1 MAEDAEITARITA
14 DPTPFIE
21 AVRRAE
27 ESAHGLERAA
37 KEVSTSVGR
46 SMDATTSRVGQMARQ
61 VQATTD
67 KVSMAFARMM
77 PVQMMART
85 AKDMASK
92 VYEVAMSMARLAD
105 DAADTHA
112 YLKRTF
118 GSLSGEATAWAKETS
133 RAYGVYSAQV
143 ESYYTRL
150 YEALSA
156 SGMGSRAAE
165 EYAQELTKLRY
176 DLSAVLKWYSEDQI
190 SEWVTKVAA
199 EGNEEAFKKLMA
211 GQSFE
216 EAAKKA
222 GLWSA
227 SMDAASKKAAMAKML
242 MSEYS
247 DEVGAWSANLNTAS
261 GAEARLSASIDELQT
276 KIGQVLSPVLAGV
289 LNLISDVVDGINGFA
304 DAIGR
309 LTGAVEQGP
318 DRAALVR
325 EVADAMSMLADSTE
339 AASEASAGL
348 AGFDRL
354 NRLSTG
360 DGEGEKTKG
369 LDLSSGLDSWMRLW
383 AVDAKEATTAAD
395 ALWDS
400 VLDSGLSTEE
410 ELRARYGDL
419 FGWMADQSDVDMEL
433 RTDAVE
439 DAWQGLEQIVS
450 QYQDALRGI
459 GVDADRLQKARAGAQ
474 AHAQAQSQEK
484 ALLSKLDRLKAG
496 KGSEEDVADIER
508 ELEDVRR
515 TLKDTS
521 ADAKLYQAVVQL
533 RTAYGTGIQGLYG
546 ALAQDLGTYS
556 GSIVAQLSE
565 HTTQELSGAESA
577 VAEAIAGMPVYSD
590 ESLRTDLSQWLATNS
605 AAVSTAISGLPTGAS
620 LKTILTEFEDAGIDV
635 SDPSAV
641 LAAEALTR
649 IAGDGEEQ
657 AGTLGELVDGLGGV
671 ESAVSSV
678 TAYDDTQ
685 LRLDAAKWIQENRQE
700 VTQALATVPS
710 GADIGEALTAFE
722 EAGIDV
728 SDPAVALAVGTLASS
743 MPAPYSDTA
752 LKTDLS
758 QWLTTNSATVSAAI
772 AGLPAGADIKKIL
785 TEFEAAG
792 IDVKDPSAVAA
803 ASELAT
809 IGKAYKGE
817 TTLGGLVTAMGG
829 VETAIGGIVIP
840 AYSDTTLKTDLSQW
854 LATNASTISTAIG
867 GLPASADIKKVL
879 TEFEA
884 QGIDVKDPNALAAA
898 TALATIGSAYDE
910 DTTLGSIV
918 TALGGVET
926 AVGGIAIP
934 VYSDTT
940 LKTDLSQ
947 WLTTNA
953 STVATA
959 IGGLPASADIKK
971 VLTEFE
977 AAGIDVSDPSA
988 LAAAS
993 ALETIGKA
1001 YAGETTLG
1009 GLVTAMGG
1017 VETAVG
1023 GIVIPAYSDTSL
1035 RTDISQWL
1043 ATNSASVTTAIGG
1056 LPTGAGLKTILEEF
1070 ETAGI
1075 DVSDASALAAAS
1087 ALETIG
1093 KAYAGETTLGGIV
1106 TALGGV
1112 ETAVGGIA
1120 IPAAYSDAGL
1130 RTDISQWLST
1140 NVGSVT
1146 TAINGLPKGAD
1157 ITTILTAFEAQG
1169 IDVKDPSAVL
1179 AASSLATIGKAY
1191 SGETTLGSI
1200 VTALGG
1206 VETAVG
1212 GLDVSPSVTVNE
1224 PDYSQVISDAL
1235 ADLGDPT
1242 VNVHVDP
1249 PHVDVAAPNVTVNAP
1264 DYSSVLE
1271 QTLENTAQMK
1281 AKMEQIRLVAEE
1293 QASEEAKRKYEE
1305 AKETATK
1312 ETAEA
1317 VKDLAKDWSSVTS
1330 RASGIAD
1337 LVGSVVDGI
1346 AGMVSA
1352 QDELRDIETKE
1363 AEQGLPDSVVAMLA
1377 KLGNTDNRTEI
1388 RDALMAGKSWY
1399 QLNALYRR
1407 NAQGAGIMSS
1417 EWASAVS
1424 AVKAMPAQTPAPAQA
1439 QAPARSTSYWDL
1451 RDTLPQDPYGPTV
1464 ARYEELGKDWS
1475 ELQPNIREWYA
1486 SYGIH
1491 GYAQGGVFEPN
1502 SPVLAVLGDNRTEKE
1517 VAAPYSTIVKAVR
1530 EALGSASS
1538 GASQTIQI
1546 VANVVMDGRTVA
1558 KATFPY
1564 LREESRRLGVG
1575 I

>member
-14 DPTPFIE
+14 DPTPFLD

-27 ESAHGLERAA
+27 ESAHGLEKAA

-67 KVSMAFARMM
+67 RVSMAFARMM

-92 VYEVAMSMARLAD
+92 VYEVAMGMARLAD

-156 SGMGSRAAE
+156 SGMGSRVAE

-227 SMDAASKKAAMAKML
+227 SMDAASKKAAMAKLL

-247 DEVGAWSANLNTAS
+247 DEIGAWSANLNTAS

-309 LTGAVEQGP
+309 LTGAVETV
-318 DRAALVR
+318 DKAALVR

-360 DGEGEKTKG
+360 DGEGEQSKG

-383 AVDAKEATTAAD
+383 EVDAETATTAAD

-410 ELRARYGDL
+410 ELRSRYGDL

-439 DAWQGLEQIVS
+439 DAWQGLETIVS

-474 AHAQAQSQEK
+474 AHSQAQAQEK

-496 KGSEEDVADIER
+496 RGSEEDVADIER

-546 ALAQDLGTYS
+546 TLAQDLGTYS

-577 VAEAIAGMPVYSD
+577 IAEAFSDLPSYSDADLRKDIDQWLEDNSEAVTDAIDDLPVGSDITDILEAFEREGIDVSDPSAVLAADALARIAGDGEEQKGTLGEIVD
-590 ESLRTDLSQWLATNS
+590 GLGG
-605 AAVSTAISGLPTGAS
+605 VSTAVSSVAAYDDTQLRLDAAKWLEDNRTKIKEVLKDVPTGAS
-620 LKTILTEFEDAGIDV
+620 LTTILSEFEAAGIDVSDAGAVTAVNLLKDKISNYDDTTLRTDVSQWLSDNEAAVTEAIGKLPAGSEVADILTAFEEAGIDVSDESARDAAGLLETIGKAYGGPTTLKSIVDGLGGVEEAVGGIAPYDDEGLRKDLDQWLADNGTAVADALGKLPAGSDITKILTEFEAQGIDVTEASASEAAGYLETIGKAYQGTATLGGLVDALGGVQGAVGGISFPAYSDSDLRKDLDQWLSTNATTVETAINGLPKDSDLTRILTEFESAGIDV

-641 LAAEALTR
+641 LAA
-649 IAGDGEEQ
+649 
-657 AGTLGELVDGLGGV
+657 
-671 ESAVSSV
+671 S
-678 TAYDDTQ
+678 Q
-685 LRLDAAKWIQENRQE
+685 LE
-700 VTQALATVPS
+700 
-710 GADIGEALTAFE
+710 
-722 EAGIDV
+722 
-728 SDPAVALAVGTLASS
+728 
-743 MPAPYSDTA
+743 
-752 LKTDLS
+752 
-758 QWLTTNSATVSAAI
+758 
-772 AGLPAGADIKKIL
+772 
-785 TEFEAAG
+785 
-792 IDVKDPSAVAA
+792 
-803 ASELAT
+803 T
-809 IGKAYKGE
+809 IGKAYQG
-817 TTLGGLVTAMGG
+817 TATLGGV
-829 VETAIGGIVIP
+829 V
-840 AYSDTTLKTDLSQW
+840 D
-854 LATNASTISTAIG
+854 
-867 GLPASADIKKVL
+867 
-879 TEFEA
+879 
-884 QGIDVKDPNALAAA
+884 
-898 TALATIGSAYDE
+898 
-910 DTTLGSIV
+910 
-918 TALGGVET
+918 ALGGVET
-926 AVGGIAIP
+926 AVGGIAS
-934 VYSDTT
+934 YDDSG
-940 LKTDLSQ
+940 LSKSLDQ
-947 WLTTNA
+947 WLQTNA
-953 STVATA
+953 STVTTA
-959 IGGLPASADIKK
+959 ISGLPKGADITKI
-971 VLTEFE
+971 LTEFE
-977 AAGIDVSDPSA
+977 SAGIDVSDA
-988 LAAAS
+988 NAQAAAGY
-993 ALETIGKA
+993 LETIGKA
-1001 YAGETTLG
+1001 YSG
-1009 GLVTAMGG
+1009 
-1017 VETAVG
+1017 
-1023 GIVIPAYSDTSL
+1023 
-1035 RTDISQWL
+1035 Q
-1043 ATNSASVTTAIGG
+1043 
-1056 LPTGAGLKTILEEF
+1056 
-1070 ETAGI
+1070 
-1075 DVSDASALAAAS
+1075 
-1087 ALETIG
+1087 
-1093 KAYAGETTLGGIV
+1093 TTLGGIV

-1112 ETAVGGIA
+1112 QEAVGGIS
-1120 IPAAYSDAGL
+1120 IPAYDDTELSKSLD
-1130 RTDISQWLST
+1130 QWLQTNAST
-1140 NVGSVT
+1140 VS
-1146 TAINGLPKGAD
+1146 TAISGLPKDAD
-1157 ITTILTAFEAQG
+1157 ITKILTSFEAAG
-1169 IDVKDPSAVL
+1169 IDVKDASAVL
-1179 AASSLATIGKAY
+1179 AASRLATISQAY
-1191 SGETTLGSI
+1191 SGQTTIGDI
-1200 VTALGG
+1200 VEGLGG
-1206 VETAVG
+1206 VSEAVG
-1212 GLDVSPSVTVNE
+1212 GLDVSPTVTVNE
-1224 PDYSQVISDAL
+1224 PDYSQVVENAL
-1235 ADLGDPT
+1235 KELGDPT

-1249 PHVDVAAPNVTVNAP
+1249 PHVDVAAPSVTVNAP
-1264 DYSSVLE
+1264 DYSPVLE

-1281 AKMEQIRLVAEE
+1281 AKLEQLRLVADER
-1293 QASEEAKRKYEE
+1293 ASEEAKRKYEE
-1305 AKETATK
+1305 AQKKAT
-1312 ETAEA
+1312 EEA
-1317 VKDLAKDWSSVTS
+1317 AKAAQEMTKVWSSLS
-1330 RASGIAD
+1330 ERAPAVAD
-1337 LVGSVVDGI
+1337 LVGSAVSGI
-1346 AGMVSA
+1346 ADMVAA
-1352 QDELRDIETKE
+1352 QDELRDIETRE
-1363 AEQGLPDSVVAMLA
+1363 AEQGLPDSVVAMLS

-1388 RDALMAGKSWY
+1388 REALMAGKSWY

-1407 NAQGAGIMSS
+1407 NAQGAGITSS
-1417 EWASAVS
+1417 EWASAVA
-1424 AVKAMPAQTPAPAQA
+1424 AVKAMPAQTPAPAQTPS
-1439 QAPARSTSYWDL
+1439 QNTSYWG
-1451 RDTLPQDPYGPTV
+1451 RRSSLPQDPYGATV
-1464 ARYEELGKDWS
+1464 ARYEEMGKDWS
-1475 ELQPNIREWYA
+1475 ELRPDIREWYA
-1486 SYGIH
+1486 SHGIT

-1517 VAAPYSTIVKAVR
+1517 VAAPYSTIVKAVK